1 VRNEADH
8 LWIIDV
14 LKDLEAYAKSHSN
27 PKIASLIYAARGAVS
42 HVLNADIEGSRNGG
56 SKEEQWF
63 AIVLDELARYCNMH
77 GLTETE
83 GHLIAAL
90 DAWHEAQETEEND
103 GKVITYPF
111 GI

>member
-1 VRNEADH
+1 MRNNADH

-14 LKDLEAYAKSHSN
+14 SKDLEAYAKSHDK
-27 PKIASLIYAARGAVS
+27 PKVASLIYAARGAVS
-42 HVLNADIEGSRNGG
+42 HALNADIEGSRNGG

-63 AIVLDELARYCNMH
+63 SIVLDELARYCNMH
-77 GLTETE
+77 DLTETE

-90 DAWHEAQETEEND
+90 NAWHEAQSREEKG